1 LVETEWDAGATDSG
15 SGGGDC
21 VYRAA
26 EPAGLCGLAPP
37 VTGLGDLCEKGER
50 TVKGKLGWLGEKLC
64 LGFGLLFSGV
74 VLVQTFLTACRG
86 GGYVL
91 FFAVGALGMGALV
104 LLGLRF
110 LKPAKAYP
118 LALCSLRFLIA
129 LGVILVFGA
138 QP

>member
-1 LVETEWDAGATDSG
+1 M
-15 SGGGDC
+15 
-21 VYRAA
+21 
-26 EPAGLCGLAPP
+26 
-37 VTGLGDLCEKGER
+37 
-50 TVKGKLGWLGEKLC
+50 KGKLGWLGEKLC

-86 GGYVL
+86 GGFFL
-91 FFAVGALGMGALV
+91 FFAAGALGMGAMV

-129 LGVILVFGA
+129 LGGHPGVRRPAGA
-138 QP
+138 GFQDHV